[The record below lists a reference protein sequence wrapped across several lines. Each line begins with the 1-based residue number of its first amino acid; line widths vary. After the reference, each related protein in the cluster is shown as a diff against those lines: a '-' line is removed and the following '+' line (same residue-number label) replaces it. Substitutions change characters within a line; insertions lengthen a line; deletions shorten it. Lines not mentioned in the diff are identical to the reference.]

1 MLSKPH
7 PAKQSVTVS
16 DLAHKLELE
25 YTGDGQTEIR
35 SLSSLASA
43 EQGSLCFIHSRKFI
57 EKLRNSQ
64 CSAVI
69 VPTGF
74 TEPLHGKAFLFANNP
89 HLAFVRAIELLEPLS
104 RHPDVLGIDPTARI
118 DPSVQM
124 GDNVSIAANCF
135 IGAGVRLGDNVQI
148 GAGCV
153 VEQNVT
159 IGDNSRLMAR
169 VTLCHRVNIGQQVI
183 IHPGVVI
190 GSDGFGL
197 VHDGNNW
204 VKIPQIG
211 TVQIGDQVEIGA
223 NTTIDRG
230 ALDDT
235 VIEKGVKLDNLIQVA
250 HNVFIGEHTAIA
262 GCVGIAGSTII
273 GKHCKISGGV
283 GITGHLT
290 ITDNVTITAMSMVTK
305 SIHKSG
311 TYSSGTPL
319 MENGLWHR
327 SNARYKS
334 LDKLARSVSD
344 LNKKTKID
352 LI

>member
-1 MLSKPH
+1 MSSKPH
-7 PAKQSVTVS
+7 PINKSVTVS
-16 DLAHKLELE
+16 ELAALLELDFS
-25 YTGDGQTEIR
+25 GDGRTPIV
-35 SLSSLASA
+35 SLSSLESA
-43 EQGSLCFIHSRKFI
+43 DRGSLCFLHSRKFI
-57 EKLRNSQ
+57 EKLRNSD
-64 CSAVI
+64 CASVI
-69 VPTGF
+69 VSTGF
-74 TEPLHGKAFLFANNP
+74 DEPLHGKTFLFAPNP

-104 RHPDVLGIDPTARI
+104 QHPDVEGIHPTAQI
-118 DPSVQM
+118 DPSVQL
-124 GDNVSIAANCF
+124 GDNVSIAANCY

-153 VEQNVT
+153 VEQNVV
-159 IGDNSRLMAR
+159 IGNHSRLMAR
-169 VTLCHRVNIGQQVI
+169 VTLCHRVNLGEHVI

-211 TVQIGDQVEIGA
+211 TVQIGDRVEIGA

-235 VIEKGVKLDNLIQVA
+235 VIENGVKLDNLIQVA
-250 HNVFIGEHTAIA
+250 HNVHIGEHTAIA

-273 GKHCKISGGV
+273 GKNCKISGGV
-283 GITGHLT
+283 GITGHLS

-319 MENGLWHR
+319 MDNSLWHR

-334 LDKLARSVSD
+334 LDKLARSVSE
-344 LNKKTKID
+344 LNRKTRND

>member
-1 MLSKPH
+1 MSSKPH
-7 PAKQSVTVS
+7 PIKQSITVR
-16 DLAHKLELE
+16 DLATRLELDFA
-25 YTGDGQTEIR
+25 GDGETQID

-43 EQGSLCFIHSRKFI
+43 DQGSLCFIHSRKFI
-57 EKLRNSQ
+57 EKLRNSE

-69 VPTGF
+69 VPTAF
-74 TEPLHGKAFLFANNP
+74 AEPLHGKTYIFARNP
-89 HLAFVRAIELLEPLS
+89 HLAFVRAIELLQPLS
-104 RHPDVLGIDPTARI
+104 RHPDVLGIDPSAQI
-118 DPSVQM
+118 DPSVRM

-135 IGAGVRLGDNVQI
+135 IDAGVSIGNNVQI

-169 VTLCHRVNIGQQVI
+169 VTLCHRVNIGQDVI

-235 VIEKGVKLDNLIQVA
+235 VIETGVKLDNLIQVA
-250 HNVFIGEHTAIA
+250 HNVHIGEHTAIA

-334 LDKLARSVSD
+334 LDKLARTVSD